1 MEPALLTKMEG
12 VKTSGTDCR
21 RYKVLP
27 KVWKCAQPEIRV
39 EDSRYF
45 QTFQEKLRDH
55 RAGLEWRGRVGVG
68 ANHLSQYSQHN
79 FFGKTLGSDTV
90 II

>member
-55 RAGLEWRGRVGVG
+55 RAGLEWGVG
-68 ANHLSQYSQHN
+68 GWGWGLITKVNILN
-79 FFGKTLGSDTV
+79 
-90 II
+90 IISSGRRWVLIQ